1 MDKLLKLISENS
13 HFSSAEL
20 AAMLGEPE
28 DAVKAKIKDYEDKG
42 IIKGYQAIINF
53 DYMDDSFVEAL
64 IELKVTPKKE
74 TGFDEIASMCM
85 AFDEVES
92 VYLMAGVYDLAL
104 IVRGQTMQDIAMFVA
119 KKLSTIEGVLSTGTH
134 FIMRRYKDRGM
145 NLTDFDSDNDERSL
159 IL

>member
-1 MDKLLKLISENS
+1 ME
-13 HFSSAEL
+13 
-20 AAMLGEPE
+20 
-28 DAVKAKIKDYEDKG
+28 
-42 IIKGYQAIINF
+42 
-53 DYMDDSFVEAL
+53 DSFVEAL

-74 TGFDEIASMCM
+74 TGFDDIAGMCM
-85 AFDEVES
+85 AFEEVES

-104 IVRGQTMQDIAMFVA
+104 IVRGQTMQDIGMFVA

-145 NLTDFDSDNDERSL
+145 NLADFDDEQDERSL

>member
-74 TGFDEIASMCM
+74 TGFDEIASRCM

>member
-1 MDKLLKLISENS
+1 MDKLLKLLCKNS
-13 HFSSAEL
+13 QFSTAEL
-20 AAMLGEPE
+20 AAMLDEPE
-28 DAVKAKIKDYEDKG
+28 DYIKAQIREYENSG
-42 IIKGYQAIINF
+42 VIKGYQAVV
-53 DYMDDSFVEAL
+53 DWEDLPDSYVEAM

-74 TGFDEIASMCM
+74 TGFDDIAGRCM
-85 AFDEVES
+85 AFEEVES

-119 KKLSTIEGVLSTGTH
+119 KKLSTIDGVLSTGTH

-145 NLTDFDSDNDERSL
+145 NLVDFDEEQDERSL